1 VTALVATLTACGTGP
16 NQVNSA
22 VIIGDHVISVDEVQS
37 VVDKVVKEPAARSLA
52 QQHKLDLVARE
63 AVGQLVVHEV
73 LGDFARREGLKVDQD
88 QLAALRAQNPF
99 NQKLSANSNM
109 PTEQLVPELVSRAR
123 GFEAYANDQ
132 LLLVELAKNHLGR
145 DSATYNLVAVQNEDE
160 ARTLADQIVANPSQ
174 SGALMR
180 AAAKKTQS
188 EPTLN
193 KDTGPNGD
201 GVYLSAP
208 DNSVFV
214 LPAGQGDTGGGGFS
228 VVHVLSTKTAATVS
242 PDVDLSQIDSSQ
254 LPALGSFVLRPTL
267 MENNIRISPRYG
279 VWNDLTMKVVPK
291 AEAEVSGFVVPP
303 KSGNS

>member
-1 VTALVATLTACGTGP
+1 MTSVLHRVVAPFAAVTALVATLTACGTGP

-145 DSATYNLVAVQNEDE
+145 DSAEQGH
-160 ARTLADQIVANPSQ
+160 RSQ
-174 SGALMR
+174 RRRRVPL
-180 AAAKKTQS
+180 
-188 EPTLN
+188 
-193 KDTGPNGD
+193 GP
-201 GVYLSAP
+201 
-208 DNSVFV
+208 
-214 LPAGQGDTGGGGFS
+214 GQLR
-228 VVHVLSTKTAATVS
+228 VRS
-242 PDVDLSQIDSSQ
+242 P
-254 LPALGSFVLRPTL
+254 GRP
-267 MENNIRISPRYG
+267 R
-279 VWNDLTMKVVPK
+279 
-291 AEAEVSGFVVPP
+291 
-303 KSGNS
+303 